1 MKFIIRNK
9 KGFTLVELMITVVIV
24 GVLVAVAVPSFIVYR
39 YKAKIAA
46 AVATADSIR
55 ASFGGYAA
63 SHTDYH
69 FPATSEIA
77 SWNDLKTMCN
87 RNGSSLKDT
96 EEQQGLIF
104 SLYYDMDDQD
114 EYYLILL
121 VQGVPVDLT
130 GSKIE
135 VRASGI
141 LIETL

>member
-1 MKFIIRNK
+1 
-9 KGFTLVELMITVVIV
+9 MITVVIV

-39 YKAKIAA
+39 DKAKIAA
-46 AVATADSIR
+46 AIATADSTR

-63 SHTDYH
+63 SHKDYH
-69 FPATSEIA
+69 FPATSEITR
-77 SWNDLKTMCN
+77 WNDLKTMCN
-87 RNGSSLKDT
+87 RNGSSLKDA

-104 SLYYDMDDQD
+104 SSYYDMDDQD

-135 VRASGI
+135 IRASGI
-141 LIETL
+141 LKETL